1 MTRNPLSFDL
11 PPLQKEA
18 YGGFADAMAERGLI
32 CRLLTAVYLRR
43 LRESAAIIHQHGC
56 IGRHRQRR
64 CRPDINQSQ
73 KERVMKYVFV
83 GLIVWLLAIP
93 LAAPE
98 AEGATLTRIRV
109 GYPSPSASFFPLFAT
124 QEAGLFEKYG
134 LNAEMIYVQGVQLV
148 QVHVAGQL
156 DFSTISS
163 VVYMQAAVEGAD
175 LIQVAS
181 SIDNQLMKFMVHPS
195 ISKPEDLKGKTVAVT
210 RFGSLTD
217 LLARPV
223 LKNWGL
229 EPQKDVNLLQ
239 IGRMPD
245 IATAVSQKRV
255 EGGVISFPTSLH
267 AEKMGLKTL
276 LDFADSGFNIP
287 ATTVVVSRR
296 YGKANRGVVLQFLK
310 AYVEG
315 THRLFTDRE
324 LGIRALRKYG
334 GINDRDMLATT
345 YDLFTSRYI
354 KKVPHVNVKGV
365 ENSVTLIAENNPRAK
380 GRKPEEF
387 MDTSFMEELEKT
399 GFIKSIGK

>member
-1 MTRNPLSFDL
+1 
-11 PPLQKEA
+11 
-18 YGGFADAMAERGLI
+18 
-32 CRLLTAVYLRR
+32 
-43 LRESAAIIHQHGC
+43 
-56 IGRHRQRR
+56 
-64 CRPDINQSQ
+64 
-73 KERVMKYVFV
+73 
-83 GLIVWLLAIP
+83 
-93 LAAPE
+93 
-98 AEGATLTRIRV
+98 
-109 GYPSPSASFFPLFAT
+109 
-124 QEAGLFEKYG
+124 
-134 LNAEMIYVQGVQLV
+134 
-148 QVHVAGQL
+148 
-156 DFSTISS
+156 
-163 VVYMQAAVEGAD
+163 
-175 LIQVAS
+175 
-181 SIDNQLMKFMVHPS
+181 
-195 ISKPEDLKGKTVAVT
+195 
-210 RFGSLTD
+210 
-217 LLARPV
+217 
-223 LKNWGL
+223 
-229 EPQKDVNLLQ
+229 
-239 IGRMPD
+239 MPD